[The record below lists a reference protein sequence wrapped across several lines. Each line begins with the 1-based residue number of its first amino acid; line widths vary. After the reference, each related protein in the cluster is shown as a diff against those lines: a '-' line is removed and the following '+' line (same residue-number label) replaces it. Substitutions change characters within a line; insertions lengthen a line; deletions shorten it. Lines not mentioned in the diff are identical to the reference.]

1 MYQNIGIKVTPNYSP
16 NFNLIKRLKKKIKFI
31 IIHYTGMKTESAAI
45 KKLQDSKSKVSS
57 HFYIK
62 KNGNILVLVPE
73 LYEAWHAGVSNWKN
87 YKSLNKNSIGI
98 EITNPGHQYGYKN
111 FTSKQILSLKK
122 LLNYLIKKYK
132 IKKEFILGHSDI
144 SPDRKKDPGE
154 KFPWQI
160 LSKSKLSYWHNLDLK
175 KIKELRNVK
184 LTSQNEKNKFF
195 KNLYKIGYNE
205 IKSPKFD
212 INKKYLVVA
221 FQRRFRQSLINGK
234 IDKECLLI
242 SNNLTSNKN

>member
-73 LYEAWHAGVSNWKN
+73 LYEAWHEGVSNWKN
-87 YKSLNKNSIGI
+87 YKSLNKSSIGI

-122 LLNYLIKKYK
+122 LLDYLIKKYK

-175 KIKELRNVK
+175 KIKEHRNVK

-195 KNLYKIGYNE
+195 KNLYKIGYNK
-205 IKSPKFD
+205 IKSPKSD